1 MNKIPVGKT
10 IRSAYAFAFGH
21 LGSII
26 GLVWAPLVLIAV
38 LQFLPYA
45 MGYDSSAAPESATI
59 AGQRALL
66 GLGTFFLAILLQA
79 MIATAVTQFALGL
92 RPGGAVFHIAAGPAE
107 FRLFGAIL
115 LYYVVCF
122 CMGMAFG
129 LLALALI
136 AVAKVP
142 AVASVAFLIL
152 VAALC
157 ALIYTAVRLG
167 FLIAPVTVA
176 EQHVSLTRGW
186 TLMKGNFWR
195 SFVVILSVV
204 VPYLLIVYAIIVAM
218 VGPSHLF
225 APFPTNPDA
234 IAQDMEVRFAPL
246 KAHMPLYIGLTLI
259 IAPFGIGLNLGAAA
273 AAYRT
278 LAAEH
283 AREPAS

>member
-10 IRSAYAFAFGH
+10 IRSAYALAFGH

-26 GLVWAPLVLIAV
+26 GLAWAPLVLMAV

-45 MGYDSSAAPESATI
+45 MGYDSPAMPESAAI

-66 GLGTFFLAILLQA
+66 GLGSFFLAVLLKA

-92 RPGGAVFHIAAGPAE
+92 RPGGAIFHIAAGQAE

-115 LYYVVCF
+115 LFVVVCF

-129 LLALALI
+129 LLGLALAAATKGPALAL
-136 AVAKVP
+136 
-142 AVASVAFLIL
+142 AFFIL

-157 ALIYTAVRLG
+157 AIIYVAVRLG

-186 TLMKGNFWR
+186 ILLRGNFWR
-195 SFVVILSVV
+195 SFAVIVSTVG
-204 VPYLLIVYAIIVAM
+204 PYFLIIYAIIVAI

-234 IAQDMEVRFAPL
+234 IAQDMEQRFAPL
-246 KAHMPLYIGLTLI
+246 RAHITLYIGLTLI
-259 IAPFGIGLNLGAAA
+259 IAPFGIGLFLGAAA
-273 AAYRT
+273 AAYRA
-278 LAAEH
+278 LVG
-283 AREPAS
+283 EPAQKAAG

>member
-1 MNKIPVGKT
+1 MNKIPVGQT

-26 GLVWAPLVLIAV
+26 GLVWAPLVLAAV

-45 MGYDSSAAPESATI
+45 MGYDTSAMPENATV

-66 GLGTFFLAILLQA
+66 GLGTFFLTILLQA

-92 RPGGAVFHIAAGPAE
+92 RPGGAIFHIAAGPAE

-129 LLALALI
+129 LLGLVLA
-136 AVAKVP
+136 AVAKAP
-142 AVASVAFLIL
+142 AVTLAASLIL
-152 VAALC
+152 IAALC
-157 ALIYTAVRLG
+157 ALIYIAVRLG
-167 FLIAPVTVA
+167 FLLAPVTVA
-176 EQHVSLTRGW
+176 EQHVSLSRGW
-186 TLMKGNFWR
+186 ILMKGNFWR
-195 SFVVILSVV
+195 SFAVILSVI
-204 VPYLLIVYAIIVAM
+204 VPYILIVYAIIVAM
-218 VGPSHLF
+218 VGPAHLF
-225 APFPTNPDA
+225 APFPTNADA
-234 IAQDMEVRFAPL
+234 IAADMEQRFAPL
-246 KAHMPLYIGLTLI
+246 RAHMPLYIGLTLI

-278 LAAEH
+278 LAAEP
-283 AREPAS
+283 AREAAS

>member
-1 MNKIPVGKT
+1 
-10 IRSAYAFAFGH
+10 
-21 LGSII
+21 
-26 GLVWAPLVLIAV
+26 
-38 LQFLPYA
+38 
-45 MGYDSSAAPESATI
+45 
-59 AGQRALL
+59 
-66 GLGTFFLAILLQA
+66 
-79 MIATAVTQFALGL
+79 
-92 RPGGAVFHIAAGPAE
+92 
-107 FRLFGAIL
+107 
-115 LYYVVCF
+115 
-122 CMGMAFG
+122 MGMAFG

-142 AVASVAFLIL
+142 AVASAAFLIL

-218 VGPSHLF
+218 VGPTHLF

-234 IAQDMEVRFAPL
+234 VAQDMEVRFAPL

>member
-26 GLVWAPLVLIAV
+26 GLVWAPLVLAAV

-45 MGYDSSAAPESATI
+45 MGYDSSAMPENATV

-66 GLGTFFLAILLQA
+66 GLGSFFLVILLQA

-92 RPGGAVFHIAAGPAE
+92 RPGGAIFHIAVGAAE
-107 FRLFGAIL
+107 FRLFGALL
-115 LYYVVCF
+115 LYYVVCL
-122 CMGMAFG
+122 CMLMAFG
-129 LLALALI
+129 LLGLLLAAAAKGPALAL
-136 AVAKVP
+136 P
-142 AVASVAFLIL
+142 FFIL

-157 ALIYTAVRLG
+157 ALVYIAVRLG

-186 TLMKGNFWR
+186 ILMKGNFWP
-195 SFVVILSVV
+195 SFGVILAVV

-234 IAQDMEVRFAPL
+234 LAQDMEQRFAPL

-273 AAYRT
+273 AAYRA
-278 LAAEH
+278 LAAEPE
-283 AREPAS
+283 REAAN